1 MCYKHNAFFKKK
13 RSKQIFYGTIGQ
25 GKAGGQDVKL
35 EVLSDNFLKVEM
47 KGLKYDS
54 AILVKVSTR

>member
-1 MCYKHNAFFKKK
+1 MCSKQNFLFFKK

-25 GKAGGQDVKL
+25 DKAGGQDVEL
-35 EVLSDNFLKVEM
+35 EVLSVNFLKVEM

-54 AILVKVSTR
+54 AILVKASTR